1 MSLHS
6 PRPDLWLEP
15 LDPHKHLQGFHEL
28 CSDETAN
35 LWSTRLHTTT
45 LEASKERIVV
55 NNPETEPWHL
65 SCAVMVSDYAS
76 LPPLPAEGGNN
87 GVPATDI
94 TRETKMI
101 GSIRTTTV
109 SAWGLSIGYKLRS
122 DCWGKGYATRAI
134 AAFLDMYWSRM
145 RLAPRREMVVVP
157 EVRSS
162 ATGGQSKQG
171 DDGAH
176 ASSAGD
182 LDPGLQIK
190 GNGATAAARD
200 AEGDDDDGDQIE
212 ITHLVAQVDLENVG
226 SMRVCEKCGGRLVA
240 VEKECIKVWRFA
252 EMRDMAV
259 WRFDKPSDSVS
270 SQA

>member
-28 CSDETAN
+28 CSDEKAN

-162 ATGGQSKQG
+162 ATG
-171 DDGAH
+171 
-176 ASSAGD
+176 
-182 LDPGLQIK
+182 
-190 GNGATAAARD
+190 
-200 AEGDDDDGDQIE
+200 EGDDDDGDQIE

>member
-1 MSLHS
+1 MISDS
-6 PRPDLWLEP
+6 AP
-15 LDPHKHLQGFHEL
+15 L
-28 CSDETAN
+28 S
-35 LWSTRLHTTT
+35 
-45 LEASKERIVV
+45 
-55 NNPETEPWHL
+55 
-65 SCAVMVSDYAS
+65 
-76 LPPLPAEGGNN
+76 PLPANGGNN
-87 GVPATDI
+87 GVPATGI
-94 TRETKMI
+94 TGETKMI

-134 AAFLDMYWSRM
+134 TAFLEMYWSRR

-162 ATGGQSKQG
+162 AAGGQGRQG
-171 DDGAH
+171 DGDAH

-182 LDPGLQIK
+182 LDASLQTK
-190 GNGATAAARD
+190 GNGATAATRD
-200 AEGDDDDGDQIE
+200 AESDVDGDQVE
-212 ITHLVAQVDLENVG
+212 ITHLIAQVDLENVG
-226 SMRVCEKCGGRLVA
+226 SMKVCEKCGGKLVA

-259 WRFDKPSDSVS
+259 WRFDKPSDSLP